1 MLVVGVEV
9 VYRYSGL
16 PCKMVK
22 KQCVMAGMNYARGC

>member
-9 VYRYSGL
+9 VYRYSGSL
-16 PCKMVK
+16 VKWLK